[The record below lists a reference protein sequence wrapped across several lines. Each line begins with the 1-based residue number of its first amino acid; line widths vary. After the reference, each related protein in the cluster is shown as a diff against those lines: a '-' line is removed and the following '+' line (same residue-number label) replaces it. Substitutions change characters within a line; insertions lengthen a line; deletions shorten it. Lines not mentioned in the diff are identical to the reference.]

1 MTTIKPATGNFF
13 GDDRPAI
20 ISGAGERSFRQLSDN
35 ACRLIHYLRR
45 QGLQAGD
52 AVALLCSNRPEFV
65 ETVLACRRAGYW
77 LTPVNWH
84 LGPGEA
90 AYIIQDCGAKALIAE
105 DRFPAAADVTA
116 PALHV
121 RLSIGF
127 IGGFAGYDDALAGE
141 EPAPVEDGQPQ
152 KGGQML
158 YTSGTTGRPK
168 GVRKPPRNAA
178 DEAVRQQ
185 RWPGPFL
192 PGQSVALNTGP
203 LYHAAPLKFDL
214 VTPLFK
220 GVTVVL
226 MDKWDPE
233 ECLRLIDKHRV
244 THLHLVPTMFH
255 RLLSLPTGVRQ
266 RYDLSSV
273 TQIMHGAAPTPV
285 HIKKAMIEWLGPVLF
300 EYYGGSEGGGTDITS
315 AEWLQK
321 PGSVGRAWY
330 KRQVDVLGENGQLL
344 PPGKSGKVFF
354 SVPEEDRF
362 HYHGDSDKTANAYNN
377 GRFTLGDVGYLD
389 EDGYLFLTG
398 RSSEVI
404 IAGGVNIYPA
414 EIDAVLLKHPAV
426 ADAAAV
432 GIPHEVYGEEV
443 KAVVEPAP
451 GHAPD
456 PGLAEELIAHCR
468 EHLAS
473 YKCPRSIDFT
483 DQLLRSDAGKV
494 KRREIRAAYWAG
506 RDKQI

>member
-1 MTTIKPATGNFF
+1 
-13 GDDRPAI
+13 
-20 ISGAGERSFRQLSDN
+20 
-35 ACRLIHYLRR
+35 
-45 QGLQAGD
+45 
-52 AVALLCSNRPEFV
+52 
-65 ETVLACRRAGYW
+65 
-77 LTPVNWH
+77 
-84 LGPGEA
+84 
-90 AYIIQDCGAKALIAE
+90 
-105 DRFPAAADVTA
+105 
-116 PALHV
+116 
-121 RLSIGF
+121 
-127 IGGFAGYDDALAGE
+127 
-141 EPAPVEDGQPQ
+141 
-152 KGGQML
+152 
-158 YTSGTTGRPK
+158 
-168 GVRKPPRNAA
+168 
-178 DEAVRQQ
+178 
-185 RWPGPFL
+185 
-192 PGQSVALNTGP
+192 
-203 LYHAAPLKFDL
+203 
-214 VTPLFK
+214 
-220 GVTVVL
+220 

-255 RLLSLPTGVRQ
+255 RLLSLPAGVRQ

-354 SVPEEDRF
+354 SVPEEDWF